1 MLTRILVYLCRMK
14 KTVTTLLIFL
24 TLSSY
29 SQEYT
34 FTSGPMTCVK
44 LDSLIWKKINE
55 YRKTEDAIT
64 KAYGIPNTITKFGYG
79 KMREYCY
86 EVTMRNSK
94 LSHADI
100 YHSNYEELTPTANG
114 ECLYK
119 LVRKGKHFD
128 LTNNNDLEYLA
139 NKVVNGWINSWT
151 HRTVIGW
158 LDSSISTVTSVFHI
172 SSTGAMHMDVTYH
185 AK

>member
-1 MLTRILVYLCRMK
+1 MK

-24 TLSSY
+24 TFNSY
-29 SQEYT
+29 GQEYT
-34 FTSGPMTCVK
+34 FSSGPMTCVK

-55 YRKTEDAIT
+55 YRTTDHAII
-64 KAYGIPNTITKFGYG
+64 GNDMRPNTITKFGYG

-119 LVRKGKHFD
+119 LVRTSSKGDVWD
-128 LTNNNDLEYLA
+128 LTSDKDLEFLA

-158 LDSSISTVTSVFHI
+158 LDSSISTVTSIFHI

>member
-1 MLTRILVYLCRMK
+1 MK

-24 TLSSY
+24 SLNSY
-29 SQEYT
+29 GQEYT

-64 KAYGIPNTITKFGYG
+64 KGYGTPNTITKFGLG
-79 KMREYCY
+79 DMRKYCY

-94 LSHADI
+94 LPHLDI
-100 YHSNYEELTPTANG
+100 KHSTYEELTPTANG
-114 ECLYK
+114 ECLFK
-119 LVRKGKHFD
+119 SVMSSSNGDVWD
-128 LTNNNDLEYLA
+128 LTSDKDLEFLA

-158 LDSSISTVTSVFHI
+158 LDRSISTVTSIFHI

>member
-1 MLTRILVYLCRMK
+1 MK
-14 KTVTTLLIFL
+14 TIITTLLIL
-24 TLSSY
+24 LSLNSY

-34 FTSGPMTCVK
+34 FTSESITCPK

-55 YRKTEDAIT
+55 YRTTDHAII
-64 KAYGIPNTITKFGYG
+64 GNNMRPNVIIEFGYG

-94 LSHADI
+94 LSHSDI
-100 YHSNYEELTPTANG
+100 YHSNYEEITPTAKG

-128 LTNNNDLEYLA
+128 LTNNNDLEFLA
-139 NKVVNGWINSWT
+139 DKVVNAWINSWT

-158 LDSSISTVTSVFHI
+158 LDSSTSTVTSIFHI
-172 SSTGAMHMDVTYH
+172 SSTGEMHMDVTYH

>member
-1 MLTRILVYLCRMK
+1 MK
-14 KTVTTLLIFL
+14 TIITTLLILL
-24 TLSSY
+24 TLNSY

-34 FTSGPMTCVK
+34 FTSEPITCVK

-55 YRKTEDAIT
+55 YRTTEDAIT
-64 KAYGIPNTITKFGYG
+64 KGYGTPNTITEFGYG

-94 LSHADI
+94 LPHLDI
-100 YHSNYEELTPTANG
+100 RHSTYEEITPTAKG
-114 ECLYK
+114 ECLFK
-119 LVRKGKHFD
+119 SVIKGNVWD
-128 LTNNNDLEYLA
+128 LTNDKVLEDLATE
-139 NKVVNGWINSWT
+139 VVDAWINSWT

-158 LDSSISTVTSVFHI
+158 LDSSTSTVTSVFHM

-185 AK
+185 EK

>member
-1 MLTRILVYLCRMK
+1 MK
-14 KTVTTLLIFL
+14 TIITTLLILL
-24 TLSSY
+24 TLNSY

-34 FTSGPMTCVK
+34 FTSEPITCVK

-55 YRKTEDAIT
+55 YRTTDHAII
-64 KAYGIPNTITKFGYG
+64 GNDMRPDVITTFGYG

-94 LSHADI
+94 LPHLDI
-100 YHSNYEELTPTANG
+100 RHSTYEEITPTAKG
-114 ECLYK
+114 ECLFK
-119 LVRKGKHFD
+119 SVIKGNVWD
-128 LTNNNDLEYLA
+128 LTNDKVLDDLATE
-139 NKVVNGWINSWT
+139 VVNAWINSWT

-158 LDSSISTVTSVFHI
+158 LERECSTVTTVFHM
-172 SSTGAMHMDVTYH
+172 SSSGAMHMDVTFH